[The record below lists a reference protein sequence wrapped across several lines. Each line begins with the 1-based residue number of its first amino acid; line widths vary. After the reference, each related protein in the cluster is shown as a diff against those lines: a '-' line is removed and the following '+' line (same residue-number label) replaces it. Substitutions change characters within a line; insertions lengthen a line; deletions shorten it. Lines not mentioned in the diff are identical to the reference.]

1 MKEISIGQRVCAA
14 VISHQ
19 LGISMER
26 ALKLYILGCRIHPSW
41 EEIGTALLNFSSA
54 SGSEP
59 APEMENLLDPSTVAV
74 RH

>member
-1 MKEISIGQRVCAA
+1 MKELTIGQRVCAA

-26 ALKLYILGCRIHPSW
+26 ALKLYIRGRSIHPSW

-54 SGSEP
+54 AVSDP
-59 APEMENLLDPSTVAV
+59 AAKMENLLDPSTVAV